1 MRIDIHTHLYF
12 TEFAEYLIGRSS
24 LPNAVRQGGTFVTNC
39 SAAVSLVSPPGH
51 MEIDAKLKS
60 MDDMGLDVAV
70 LTHGIPGPELLG
82 GDEAD
87 DWASRIN
94 DFLAA
99 TVEQYPDKFVAMG
112 SIGFGTPERSIA
124 EVNRCINELG
134 FKGFQ
139 LFSNTNQ
146 KVLDSPEFMPVY
158 RRIAEL
164 GVPMNMHPTAPLNTV
179 GMAGTPMISGMAFIY
194 DTSLGAVRLL
204 RSGLFDEAPD
214 FRLIVPHV
222 GGIIPYLGG
231 RLGSS
236 IESAPETTQP
246 AKHYLD
252 KLYVDSI
259 GHSQEALDMC
269 YKVVGADKI
278 LLGTDH
284 PFGDG
289 RHIGMVDRLDCTE
302 PEREAIYHGNAER
315 LLGL

>member
-12 TEFAEYLIGRSS
+12 TEFAEYLLGRSS
-24 LPNAVRQGGTFVTNC
+24 LPNAVRQGGTFVTHC
-39 SAAVSLVSPPGH
+39 SPAFGVTSPPGH
-51 MEIDAKLKS
+51 MEVEAKLKS

-82 GDEAD
+82 GGEAD

-99 TVEQYPDKFVAMG
+99 TVERYPDKFVAMG
-112 SIGFGTPERSIA
+112 SIGFGSPERSIA
-124 EVNRCINELG
+124 EVNRCVNELG

-139 LFSNTNQ
+139 LFSNNNQ

-179 GMAGTPMISGMAFIY
+179 GIDAFPMISGMGFIY
-194 DTSLGAVRLL
+194 DTSLGAVRML
-204 RSGLFDEAPD
+204 RSGLFDDSPD

-222 GGIIPYLGG
+222 GGILPYLGG
-231 RLGSS
+231 RLGPT
-236 IESAPETTQP
+236 IESSPHTSNP

-252 KLYVDSI
+252 KLYVDTI

-269 YKVVGADKI
+269 YKVVGADKM

-289 RHIGMVDRLDCTE
+289 RHIGMVDRLDCTDE
-302 PEREAIYHGNAER
+302 EREAIYHGNAER